1 MIAASK
7 IRDHM
12 EVRAS
17 DGRHI
22 GTVDHV
28 AGENRI
34 KLTKSD
40 SFDGH
45 HHLIPL
51 DWVDHVDEQI
61 HLNVTAS
68 EALTNWEDDEEEM
81 EETEEMSGNPMKG
94 KDRHH

>member
-17 DGRHI
+17 DGRQI
-22 GTVDHV
+22 GIVDHI

-34 KLTKSD
+34 KLTKGD

-51 DWVDHVDEQI
+51 DWVDHVDEQV
-61 HLNVTAS
+61 HLNVTAN
-68 EALTNWEDDEEEM
+68 EALTNWEDDAEEM
-81 EETEEMSGNPMKG
+81 GEAEDQTKG
-94 KDRHH
+94 KSRHH

>member
-1 MIAASK
+1 MITASE

-12 EVRAS
+12 EVRGS
-17 DGRHI
+17 DGEHI

-40 SFDGH
+40 SFDGQ

-51 DWVDHVDEQI
+51 DWVDHVDQQV

-68 EALTNWEDDEEEM
+68 EALSNWEDDDEDMDEVEVKPR
-81 EETEEMSGNPMKG
+81 S
-94 KDRHH
+94 H